1 MKPLI
6 ALVDDDRNI
15 LISLEEILKKEDF
28 SIQTYSDG
36 QSALNGMF
44 RYPPDLAVI
53 DIKMPKM
60 DGYELFKKLRQK
72 LKTPVIFLTSK
83 DQEQDRL
90 KGLMQGVDDYVT
102 KGGNFSKQ
110 ILVET
115 IKNTLNRIKLE
126 IEEQEGNEIIVHKE
140 LRLDCSRLECEWKG
154 KLLEDPLTTTEF
166 KIIKELVQRPGIVK
180 TRDRL
185 MDIAY
190 RDEIDVDDRTIDSH
204 VKRIRKKFKKIDQ
217 DFQSIHTLYGSG
229 YQWK

>member
-15 LISLEEILKKEDF
+15 LISLEELLKKEDF
-28 SIQTYSDG
+28 SIHAYSDG

-60 DGYELFKKLRQK
+60 DGYELFKKLRAK
-72 LKTPVIFLTSK
+72 IKTPVIFLTSK

-110 ILVET
+110 ILIET

-126 IEEQEGNEIIVHKE
+126 TDELDSSEIIVHGN
-140 LRLDCSRLECEWKG
+140 LRLDCLRQECEWQG
-154 KLLEDPLTTTEF
+154 QLLKDSLTATEF
-166 KIIKELVQRPGIVK
+166 KIIKELVQRPGVVK

-185 MDIAY
+185 MDVAY
-190 RDEIDVDDRTIDSH
+190 RDQIDVDDRTIDSH

-217 DFQSIHTLYGSG
+217 NFQSIYTLYGSG